1 MDAAV
6 ASTSKPKPEVK
17 LPKKSVGANDVI
29 KSLEGLKLEDD
40 DLGDIEV
47 MNAQQLVL
55 QYFKSVYKQKM
66 PEIVKNTV
74 KKVGDYVQQKN
85 QEETVAEG
93 TSLDKFAHFLL
104 NKANDICSH
113 HLFCD

>member
-29 KSLEGLKLEDD
+29 KSLEDLKLEDE

-47 MNAQQLVL
+47 MNAQQLVI

-66 PEIVKNTV
+66 PEVVKDTV
-74 KKVGDYVQQKN
+74 KKVGDYVQEKN
-85 QEETVAEG
+85 QDENVAEG
-93 TSLDKFAHFLL
+93 TNFNYKDK
-104 NKANDICSH
+104 S
-113 HLFCD
+113 

>member
-6 ASTSKPKPEVK
+6 ASTSKPKLEVK

-29 KSLEGLKLEDD
+29 KSLEDLKLENDV
-40 DLGDIEV
+40 GDIEV

-66 PEIVKNTV
+66 PDVVKNTV
-74 KKVGDYVQQKN
+74 KKVADYVHKKN
-85 QEETVAEG
+85 QKETVAEG
-93 TSLDKFAHFLL
+93 TNLSEFAQDTRATFHVYT
-104 NKANDICSH
+104 NVP
-113 HLFCD
+113 